1 MKKRQAQWEFG
12 NVAFPTWDVETPAGR
27 LLVRRNHPLVRT
39 GARLCQGWDVW
50 LDGLFAGALGSR
62 ALHDLAT
69 LSRAE
74 LLAALRPACCGRHR
88 EFQEEQPRLA
98 KSGGVRPNAGRKP
111 RNVQHRVS
119 LSTWVEPRTLTLI
132 DERRGTASRGQYLD
146 RLLRRRRAATT

>member
-1 MKKRQAQWEFG
+1 MKKRQTPWSFG
-12 NVAFPTWDVETPAGR
+12 NIAFPTWDLETLAGR

-62 ALHDLAT
+62 TLHDLAT
-69 LSRAE
+69 LSRDE

-88 EFQEEQPRLA
+88 EFQDEQPRLL
-98 KSGGVRPNAGRKP
+98 KSGGVRANAGRKP

-119 LSTWVEPRTLTLI
+119 LSTWVEARTLAVI

-146 RLLRRRRAATT
+146 GLLLGRLRPTT